1 MANPKNV
8 HVLVVNRDRS
18 GSPIGIDSTKGE
30 VQVAPGEHAEAVLGI
45 EQFETLR
52 AQQRQAVARKP
63 GILRLVDHW
72 LMQDGQRVDMPAP
85 EQIPASDAAPE

>member
-1 MANPKNV
+1 MAIPKNV

-18 GSPIGIDSTKGE
+18 GAPIALDSTKG
-30 VQVAPGEHAEAVLGI
+30 VAQVAPGEHAEVVLSS
-45 EQFETLR
+45 EQFEALR

-72 LMQDGQRVDMPAP
+72 LMQNGQRVDMPAP
-85 EQIPASDAAPE
+85 EQTPASDAAAE